1 MLKGHKAVRVTFGI
15 CGRCKLRVS
24 NRSAFETK
32 RYRPDRRKSYTYVRA
47 GVCKVN
53 GSRLLQSVSPGY
65 I

>member
-1 MLKGHKAVRVTFGI
+1 MLKEHKAVRVAFGI
-15 CGRCKLRVS
+15 CGQCKLRVS

-32 RYRPDRRKSYTYVRA
+32 RYRADRHNSYTYVRV